1 MIAMVVELGLLAGAQ
16 SSLHEFKA
24 GEIIFKQ
31 GDVGRE
37 LFIVKAERLSFASVI
52 MSWTRFRVKTFSASW
67 R

>member
-37 LFIVKAERLSFASVI
+37 RSSSKR
-52 MSWTRFRVKTFSASW
+52 KG
-67 R
+67 